1 MARFDG
7 KVVLVTGGG
16 SGIGRA
22 TAERFA
28 AEGARVV
35 VNSTSESSEKVAAT
49 LDGAIAIRAD
59 VSDADAVNAMV
70 AEAVERMGRLDVL
83 VNNAGAAAMGA
94 PEEID
99 DATWRRILGIN
110 LDGTF
115 HCCRAAIPHL
125 EAAGGAIVNVS
136 STSGVG
142 GDHAMSAYN
151 AAKGAVTNY
160 TRALAL
166 DLGPRGVRANAVC
179 PTLTQTEMASGVFA
193 DEDKLGRFVARIPLG
208 RAAQPE
214 EVAAAIAFLASDD
227 ARFIS
232 GAMLPVDGGL
242 GASNGQPPM
251 T

>member
-35 VNSTSESSEKVAAT
+35 VNSTSESSEKVAAD

-59 VSDADAVNAMV
+59 VSDAQAVDAMV

-83 VNNAGAAAMGA
+83 VNNAGAAGMGA
-94 PEEID
+94 PDEID
-99 DATWRRILGIN
+99 DETWRRIVGIN

-136 STSGVG
+136 STSGLG
-142 GDHAMSAYN
+142 GDHVMSAYN

-179 PTLTQTEMASGVFA
+179 PTLTDTEMASGVFT
-193 DEDKLGRFVARIPLG
+193 DEEKLARFEERIPLG

-232 GAMLPVDGGL
+232 GVMLPVDGGL
-242 GASNGQPPM
+242 GASNGQPAM
-251 T
+251 S